1 MSYHMIL
8 KRMIALGLSGTLLAV
23 SLTGCTRQAEES
35 DTIIVDKE
43 EEKVIENEITEEELA
58 STTVSYQREYLT
70 GNSTEELPVFT
81 PLVEPYQVEPG
92 LENVVNADQF
102 YFQEAMVEKLV
113 ENKFLVQNSDYYEF
127 FDVYEGNRYAQRPN
141 FVTVDSM
148 MHTYHL
154 FFAMLQKNTE
164 KQYLYDKLCRMTEQ
178 MYENA
183 SEQHRILTGTKWEE
197 AADMQLTFL
206 AVAGKLLDLE
216 TDVPDQV
223 AACVKEELELIEK
236 AEGIDV
242 SPLTDDYE
250 DYSQYKPRGYYEG
263 DELLEK
269 YFKAMMWYGRRNF
282 RQTEQT
288 QNKCAVLLVCNM
300 NECALEDWRAIYT
313 ISSFFA
319 GESDD
324 NGYYEYMPII
334 SEIYGEK
341 INYEKL
347 VSEEASYEQFCKLAA
362 NLPAP
367 QINSEVFEDDGAA
380 TDKLSMSKGYRLMGQ
395 RFSIDEAIFTKLCYG
410 QTKENSANQ
419 KRMLPDALDVPATL
433 GSEAAYEILKEQ
445 GDTEFAGYT
454 DNMNKLREM
463 LEGSKQELFSAS
475 LYAKWLDTLSPLLTK
490 KEEGY
495 PSFMTSK
502 EWEKKSL
509 ETYLGSYTELKHDT
523 ILYSKQMMAEMGGGD
538 MEELDDRGYVEP
550 EPVVFAKLAA
560 LTNDTKAGLKKFGV
574 ISANDEKNLEKL
586 SELANQLSDI
596 AVKELTNKPL
606 SEEEYELIRSYGG
619 TLEHFWKETLKDYET
634 EYITSQEFPA
644 ALVADVA
651 TDPNGSVL
659 EEAIGG
665 ISSVYV
671 IFPLEGKLRIAE
683 GGVYSYYQFKQP
695 IDDRLTDSAWRRK
708 IGMELGDND
717 EYVREDV
724 AQPEWTQ
731 SYRCNWVYDY

>member
-1 MSYHMIL
+1 MSCHNIL
-8 KRMIALGLSGTLLAV
+8 KRMVVLGLSGTLLAV

-35 DTIIVDKE
+35 DTIIIDKE
-43 EEKVIENEITEEELA
+43 EEKVIENNKTEEQLA
-58 STTVSYQREYLT
+58 SAAVSYKREYLT

-81 PLVEPYQVEPG
+81 PMVEPYQVEQG

-102 YFQEAMVEKLV
+102 YFQDAMVEKLV

-127 FDVYEGNRYAQRPN
+127 FDIYEYNRYVQRPS

-183 SEQHRILTGTKWEE
+183 SEQYGVLTGTKWED

-216 TDVPDQV
+216 ADVPDQV
-223 AACVKEELELIEK
+223 ATCVKEELELIEK

-282 RQTEQT
+282 RQEKPT
-288 QNKCAVLLVCNM
+288 QNRCAVLLVCNM

-347 VSEEASYEQFCKLAA
+347 ASEEASYEQFCKLAA

-367 QINSEVFEDDGAA
+367 QINSEVFDDDGGA
-380 TDKLSMSKGYRLMGQ
+380 TDKLSSAKGYRLMGQ
-395 RFSIDEAIFTKLCYG
+395 RFSIDEAIFTKLCYS
-410 QTKENSANQ
+410 QTKENNANQ

-433 GSEAAYEILKEQ
+433 GSEVAYEILKEQ
-445 GDTEFAGYT
+445 GDTEYAGYT
-454 DNMNKLREM
+454 ENMNKLRKM

-495 PSFMTSK
+495 PSFMTNK
-502 EWEKKSL
+502 EWAKKSL

-574 ISANDEKNLEKL
+574 INDNDEKNLEKL
-586 SELANQLSDI
+586 SELAKQLSDI
-596 AVKELTNKPL
+596 AVKELTNVPL
-606 SEEEYELIRSYGG
+606 SEEEFELIRSYGG
-619 TLEHFWKETLKDYET
+619 TLEHFWKETLKDYDT
-634 EYITSQEFPA
+634 EYVTSQEFPA

-717 EYVREDV
+717 EYVREDI